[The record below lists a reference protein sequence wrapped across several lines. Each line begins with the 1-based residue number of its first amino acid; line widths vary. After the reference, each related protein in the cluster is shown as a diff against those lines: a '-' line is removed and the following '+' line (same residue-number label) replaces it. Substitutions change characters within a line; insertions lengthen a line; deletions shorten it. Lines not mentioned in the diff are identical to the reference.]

1 MKKDLEDYL
10 KLQRISLLA
19 KYLDDEY
26 CTDENRRLGVQWISE
41 LVGDVLTDMNYQ
53 KSGPTYNNKL
63 ST

>member
-1 MKKDLEDYL
+1 MENELEGYL

-26 CTDENRRLGVQWISE
+26 CTDENRRLGVQWITE
-41 LVGDVLTDMNYQ
+41 LVGDVLTDMNHPI
-53 KSGPTYNNKL
+53 SRSNYNNKL